1 MGLVSVKGSRYHL
14 WTNLPPQHTATI
26 KSIFRDRIV
35 KNLTELHMELVVP
48 CDPLPYSLSPPAPR
62 LSKFDLD
69 VLQIRLEHQGL
80 RYPRPHEIAMRLYC
94 LSVQVNASLQKIR
107 RVLRIKSMK
116 DAPAFR
122 RAAKMAGL
130 VPITQDDF

>member
-1 MGLVSVKGSRYHL
+1 MGLVSVKGNRYHL
-14 WTNLPPQHTATI
+14 WTNLPPQHPAAI

-35 KNLTELHMELVVP
+35 KNLTELRMELVVP
-48 CDPLPYSLSPPAPR
+48 GDPLPYSLSPPAPR